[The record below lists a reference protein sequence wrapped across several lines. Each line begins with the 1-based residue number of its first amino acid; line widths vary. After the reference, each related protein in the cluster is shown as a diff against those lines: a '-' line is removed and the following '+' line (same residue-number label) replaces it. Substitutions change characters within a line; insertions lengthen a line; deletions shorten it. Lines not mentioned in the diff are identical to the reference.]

1 MTSIEQNWLQ
11 QDKNFRAPLIATFD
25 STMLKQSLLAI
36 FTFLFFMAASAQ
48 EHPRVKGWH
57 LLDPATDGYYG
68 IGLNKAYE
76 LLKNRKSTTITVA
89 VIDSGID
96 TLQEDLK
103 PVLWTNPKEIPGN
116 GKDDDGNGYSDDIH
130 GWNFCGAPNGE
141 NLGTNTHEASRV
153 FHKWKTAFEGKRE
166 KEIPD
171 SLRFIFGQWKRAKSV
186 LDKQYDE
193 YKKTFP
199 DVDNAFNI
207 LSITSNLLERYTG
220 KASFKKADIALI
232 KTRDSTGWAANVW
245 NSTFDRGSDASI
257 TNTAILKDIG
267 DYRNNLLNN
276 KNRMEQLPVDFRGQM
291 VKDRYEDIN
300 DSIYGNNNLSG
311 SSGNHGTHVS
321 GIIGAV
327 RNNKIGVD
335 GIMDNVRI
343 MAIRAVPGGD
353 EHDKDVALAIRY
365 AVDNGARVINM
376 SFGKPVS
383 PYKQMVDDA
392 IRYAASKNVLLVHGA
407 GNDGEDL
414 DENIFYP
421 NPVFMDGT
429 SATNMLTIGASADK
443 SLDMMIGNFSNYS
456 KKVVD
461 IFAPGVY
468 INSTIPNNG
477 YEPYDGTSMA
487 SPVAAGVAGLLFSYF
502 PQLTP
507 QQVIDIIMRSG
518 TPVEEEVNLPGSDK
532 KTKLQQLCK
541 SGKIIN
547 AGKAVQLAIEMY
559 H

>member
-1 MTSIEQNWLQ
+1 MFT
-11 QDKNFRAPLIATFD
+11 PHPVLIPTFD
-25 STMLKQSLLAI
+25 TTMLKYLLLFTLALSLS
-36 FTFLFFMAASAQ
+36 FAASAQ
-48 EHPRVKGWH
+48 DTKPRIKGWH

-68 IGLNKAYE
+68 ISLGKAYE

-103 PVLWTNPKEIPGN
+103 PILWTNPKEVPGN
-116 GKDDDGNGYSDDIH
+116 GKDDDGNGYTDDIH

-153 FHKWKTAFEGKRE
+153 FHKWKSEFEGKKE
-166 KEIPD
+166 KDIPAER
-171 SLRFIFGQWKRAKSV
+171 RFLFGQWKRAGSV
-186 LDKQYDE
+186 LAKQYEE

-199 DVDNAFNI
+199 DVDNAYNI

-220 KASFKKADIALI
+220 KNTFKNSDIALI
-232 KTRDSTGWAANVW
+232 RTRDSTGWAANVW
-245 NSTFDRGSDASI
+245 SSTFSRGSDTSI
-257 TNTAILKDIG
+257 TNATILKEIS
-267 DYRNNLLNN
+267 DYRNNLLAN
-276 KNRMEQLPVDFRGQM
+276 KNRTDQLPVDFRGQL
-291 VKDRYEDIN
+291 VKDRYEDIT

-321 GIIGAV
+321 GIIAAV
-327 RNNKIGVD
+327 RGNNIGMD

-343 MAIRAVPGGD
+343 MAVRAVPGGD

-392 IRYAASKNVLLVHGA
+392 IRYAASRNVLLVHGS
-407 GNDGEDL
+407 GNDAEDL
-414 DENIFYP
+414 DVNIFYP
-421 NPVFMDGT
+421 SPIFLDGKP
-429 SATNMLTIGASADK
+429 ATNMLTVGASADK
-443 SLDMMIGNFSNYS
+443 SLGMMIGNFSNYS
-456 KKVVD
+456 NKLVD

-468 INSTIPNNG
+468 IYSTVSNNG

-502 PQLTP
+502 PKLTP

-532 KTKLQQLCK
+532 KTKLQALCK

-547 AGKAVQLAIEMY
+547 AYKAVQLAMELEKSQK
-559 H
+559 